1 MKKTLFLSS
10 LLTVMLTFTA
20 CSSHDKVVSDQSAIF
35 WYHKIIKHVA
45 NANVS
50 AADDA
55 YSSLYSEH
63 VSSPLLPQAM
73 LLLAKAHAYYDE
85 LVLAK
90 YYLDEYL
97 KRFGNSEEREY
108 VAYLKVKIDF
118 IAYRHPF
125 RNQKFLHETIDSVTE
140 FLSNYPDSYYEPLVK
155 QMLLQ
160 LELGRETL
168 KEEIVSLYDRIN
180 KPKAA
185 EYYRHKN
192 RLHGIN
198 MKEVTLPERSWLR
211 NIFE

>member
-1 MKKTLFLSS
+1 MKKALFLSS
-10 LLTVMLTFTA
+10 LTTLAIMLSA
-20 CSSHDKVVSDQSAIF
+20 CSTHEEVVSDKSASF
-35 WYHKIIKHVA
+35 WYQEVVSFVA
-45 NANVS
+45 NSNIS

-73 LLLAKAHAYYDE
+73 LLLAKAHANYDE
-85 LVLAK
+85 QILAK

-97 KRFGNSEEREY
+97 KRFGNAQEREY
-108 VAYLKVKIDF
+108 VAYLKVKMDF
-118 IAYRHPF
+118 LAYQHPL
-125 RNQKFLHETIDSVTE
+125 RNQNFLRETIDSVTK
-140 FLSNYPDSYYEPLVK
+140 FLSNYPYSTYEPLVK

-168 KEEIVSLYDRIN
+168 KEEIVSLYDRID

-185 EYYRHKN
+185 EYYRHKE
-192 RLHGIN
+192 RLEGVD
-198 MKEVTLPERSWLR
+198 MKEVALPERSWLR

>member
-1 MKKTLFLSS
+1 MTLLFS
-10 LLTVMLTFTA
+10 A
-20 CSSHDKVVSDQSAIF
+20 CSTHEKVVSDKSAIF
-35 WYHKIIKHVA
+35 WYHQVVNFLSNSNIG
-45 NANVS
+45 

-73 LLLAKAHAYYDE
+73 LLLAKAHANFDE
-85 LVLAK
+85 QILAK

-97 KRFGNSEEREY
+97 KRFGNDQEREY
-108 VAYLKVKIDF
+108 AAYLKVKMDF
-118 IAYRHPF
+118 VAYQHPY
-125 RNQKFLHETIDSVTE
+125 RNQKFLKETIDSVTK
-140 FLSNYPDSYYEPLVK
+140 FLLNYPYSSYEPLVK

-168 KEEIVSLYDRIN
+168 KDKIVSLYDRIN

-185 EYYRHKN
+185 EYYRHKE
-192 RLHGIN
+192 RLEGIN
-198 MKEVTLPERSWLR
+198 MKDVTLPERSWLR

>member
-10 LLTVMLTFTA
+10 LITVLLVLSA
-20 CSSHDKVVSDQSAIF
+20 CSSHEQTVSDKSAIF
-35 WYHKIIKHVA
+35 WYQKIIRHIA
-45 NANVS
+45 NSNLD

-63 VSSPLLPQAM
+63 VSSPLLPQSI
-73 LLLAKAHAYYDE
+73 LLLSKAHAYYDE

-97 KRFGNSEEREY
+97 KRFGNIHEREY

-118 IAYRHPF
+118 MSYRHPF
-125 RNQKFLHETIDSVTE
+125 RNQKFLDETIESVTK
-140 FLSNYPDSYYEPLVK
+140 FLSNYPDSYYEPSVK

-160 LELGRETL
+160 LELGRESL

-192 RLHGIN
+192 RLEGIN
-198 MKEVTLPERSWLR
+198 MKEVMLPERSWLR

>member
-1 MKKTLFLSS
+1 MKKILFLSS
-10 LLTVMLTFTA
+10 IITITVLFSA
-20 CSSHDKVVSDQSAIF
+20 CSSHEKALSDKSASF
-35 WYHKIIKHVA
+35 WYQKIIAYVS

-73 LLLAKAHAYYDE
+73 LLLAKSHAYYDE
-85 LVLAK
+85 QVLAK

-97 KRFGNSEEREY
+97 KRFGTSKEREY
-108 VAYLKVKIDF
+108 IAFLKVKMDF

-125 RNQKFLHETIDSVTE
+125 RNQKFLDETIDSVTK
-140 FLSNYPDSYYEPLVK
+140 FLSNYPDSYYKPSVK

-160 LELGRETL
+160 LELGRESL
-168 KEEIVSLYDRIN
+168 KEEIVSLYDRLD

-192 RLHGIN
+192 RLKGID
-198 MKEVTLPERSWLR
+198 MKEVILPERSWLR